1 MCPPCPSLS
10 AQGENKAR
18 RRLFGEKRDVGAG
31 GRAPAPS
38 PSTLDTAAHTDYAR
52 FRAAVMACM
61 TEDEL
66 FDAVAGWQEEEE
78 QGGQGGVGAA
88 LSRAWA
94 ATFGR
99 A

>member
-1 MCPPCPSLS
+1 
-10 AQGENKAR
+10 
-18 RRLFGEKRDVGAG
+18 
-31 GRAPAPS
+31 
-38 PSTLDTAAHTDYAR
+38 
-52 FRAAVMACM
+52 M